1 MNKSIKVKYKFSLT
15 TIIFISL
22 VLGILFGIFFPSI
35 IVNFKFLGD
44 IFLNLIQMNII
55 LLVMGQIIEAI
66 GKLEIHKIGRIGG
79 KTVVIFAVSSLLA
92 AVWGIVFGAVLKP
105 GSGVEVISNEAITAG
120 NQQSFQDIITSFF
133 PRNILAAMTEGSVV
147 QVIVFSIFIGLA
159 ISIHNSKKNSNAFIP
174 AIENFNSVVMEAIN
188 LIMYFAPIGVFSLIS
203 STIASFGLEIIL
215 PLIKY
220 LVVYGLA
227 TLLFLLLWLFVI
239 SARVKVSVFLL
250 IKKITEVSMM
260 AIATVSSAVSLPLAI
275 KTARDKLGVD
285 EKTTSLVVPLGMPL
299 NSNGAAMHMAIT
311 VIAVAQMYN
320 ISYDFNQ
327 MIYIAV
333 LATLS
338 SLANAVV
345 PGASLVSLAIIIPQV
360 GLPTESI
367 AMFAGVDYLV
377 GMLRTIL
384 NVDSDIFTSVLVANS
399 ENTLDRATL
408 LDGNKI

>member
-1 MNKSIKVKYKFSLT
+1 
-15 TIIFISL
+15 
-22 VLGILFGIFFPSI
+22 
-35 IVNFKFLGD
+35 
-44 IFLNLIQMNII
+44 
-55 LLVMGQIIEAI
+55 
-66 GKLEIHKIGRIGG
+66 
-79 KTVVIFAVSSLLA
+79 
-92 AVWGIVFGAVLKP
+92 
-105 GSGVEVISNEAITAG
+105 
-120 NQQSFQDIITSFF
+120 
-133 PRNILAAMTEGSVV
+133 
-147 QVIVFSIFIGLA
+147 
-159 ISIHNSKKNSNAFIP
+159 
-174 AIENFNSVVMEAIN
+174 MEAIN

>member
-1 MNKSIKVKYKFSLT
+1 MNKSIKVKYKFGLT

-92 AVWGIVFGAVLKP
+92 AVWGIVFGVILKP

-120 NQQSFQDIITSFF
+120 SQQSFQDIITSFF
-133 PRNILAAMTEGSVV
+133 PRNIFAAMTEGSVV

-174 AIENFNSVVMEAIN
+174 AIENFNSVIMEAIN

-203 STIASFGLEIIL
+203 STIASFGLEIIV

-239 SARVKVSVFLL
+239 SARVKVSIFLL
-250 IKKITEVSMM
+250 IKKLTEVSMM

-311 VIAVAQMYN
+311 VIAVAQMYS

-327 MIYIAV
+327 LIYIAV